1 MFLVKNLI
9 DQECAHFVPPIS
21 ALLAD
26 VVSFSSMIQ
35 ALTFDFWDTI
45 AADDSDELKRAQM
58 GLPSKAD
65 ERVVLFVDHI
75 TQRYPHIDPDEA
87 AQAYRQANA
96 RFQEEWRNH
105 HQTPSVH
112 RRLSYAYDCL
122 GLTPPPGHYA
132 ALVREVSELAR
143 AIETMEVRIAPD
155 FAPHV
160 HATLAELS
168 QHYILGI
175 ISDTIHTTGRGVRH
189 LLYQQGLLHY
199 FRLFLFS
206 DEVGESKPSPR
217 IFRRA
222 SLEFGLPASMIA
234 HIGDRESND
243 IAGPLAVGMRAILYT
258 GIVDRGSNSTRA
270 TAICRDLRQL
280 PSIVQRMQ

>member
-1 MFLVKNLI
+1 
-9 DQECAHFVPPIS
+9 
-21 ALLAD
+21 
-26 VVSFSSMIQ
+26 MIQ

-45 AADDSDELKRAQM
+45 AADDSDEPKRAQL

-75 TQRYPHIDPDEA
+75 TQRYPHIEPDEA

-96 RFQEEWRNH
+96 RFREEWHNH

-122 GLTPPPGHYA
+122 GLTPAPGKYA
-132 ALVREVSELAR
+132 TLVHEVNDLAR
-143 AIETMEVRIAPD
+143 AIETMEVRIPPD
-155 FAPHV
+155 FAPHI
-160 HATLAELS
+160 HTTLAELA
-168 QHYILGI
+168 QQYTLGI

-189 LLYQQGLLHY
+189 LLYQQGLLQY

-222 SLEFGLPASMIA
+222 MLELGLPASMIA

-243 IAGPLAVGMRAILYT
+243 IAGPLAIGMRAILYH
-258 GIVDRGSNSTRA
+258 GIVDRGSDRTRA
-270 TAICRDLRQL
+270 HATCADFRRL
-280 PSIVQRMQ
+280 PYIVQRMA